1 MPLAFD
7 KADACHGAGHVVT
20 GLLRPD
26 PKCSSAFAQLT
37 CRASVR
43 ARSSKPKM
51 QHKLIAPIM
60 EKKLRYT
67 HRLPGAP
74 HGGRRLEAPRR

>member
-7 KADACHGAGHVVT
+7 NPDACNGAGPVVT

-26 PKCSSAFAQLT
+26 PRLVG
-37 CRASVR
+37 VR
-43 ARSSKPKM
+43 AAQVPSERPNMLFEAEM

-74 HGGRRLEAPRR
+74 HGGRLLEAPMR

>member
-26 PKCSSAFAQLT
+26 PRLVG
-37 CRASVR
+37 VR
-43 ARSSKPKM
+43 AAQVPSERPNLLFEAEM
-51 QHKLIAPIM
+51 QHQLIAPIM

-74 HGGRRLEAPRR
+74 HGGRLLEAPRR

>member
-1 MPLAFD
+1 MIIFV
-7 KADACHGAGHVVT
+7 AGLIL
-20 GLLRPD
+20 G
-26 PKCSSAFAQLT
+26 SSVLILVLVG
-37 CRASVR
+37 VR
-43 ARSSKPKM
+43 AAHVPSERPNTLFEAEM

-74 HGGRRLEAPRR
+74 HGGRLLEAPMR